1 MSRHSHLLAALTLTF
16 LACHD
21 EAKPT
26 VAPHVESSTSAAASI
41 GPAPTPPIVPA
52 ALVITES
59 EITLGGT
66 KVMDLPSD
74 RSGGADP
81 KDKRNGKND
90 LYLVP
95 LANALATD
103 GGRAVKSIVVD
114 VDDTTPYRLLIEVL
128 FTLGQSEFDHW
139 NLRRRGH
146 GEILPITPPRALA
159 PGVAPPSVALVVFLV
174 DGGVS
179 IKTSSGNV
187 ASGCND
193 VGPGLTIPKR
203 DGAQDCSALGAC
215 ARKLKTQFPN
225 EQAFT
230 FTASPGLPFAGAWA
244 VIDAVRGAKGEL
256 FSDVMLGVSR

>member
-1 MSRHSHLLAALTLTF
+1 MVRHSKLLAALTLAF

-26 VAPHVESSTSAAASI
+26 VVPHPEPSASASASTAPSV
-41 GPAPTPPIVPA
+41 VPA

-59 EITLGGT
+59 GITLQGT

-128 FTLGQSEFDHW
+128 FTLGQSDFDHW

-146 GEILPITPPRALA
+146 AEILPITPPRALA

-174 DGGVS
+174 DEGIS
-179 IKTSSGNV
+179 IKTSGGNV
-187 ASGCND
+187 APGCQD
-193 VGPGLTIPKR
+193 VGPGLSIPKR
-203 DGAQDCSALGAC
+203 DGAQDDAALGAC

-230 FTASPGLPFAGAWA
+230 FTASPALPFAGAWA
-244 VIDAVRGAKGEL
+244 VIEAVRGAKGDL
-256 FSDVMLGVSR
+256 FPDVMLGVSR